1 MLMLKLG
8 KYFEIVLSIT
18 IFLLLYSGILGINY
32 FISLEISDDAHA
44 MQLASRQTRL
54 SQQILAELYAT
65 RDNLEAGTSIE
76 APILEL
82 TQSFRQFDEVLDSFI
97 YGGELIGAGQN
108 QDNFLINAD
117 YAEVNRSLL
126 NQIETL
132 WRPYRARISPVM
144 YSIYTENFDLEK
156 TLGKTEVAISSA
168 RETNPEMLKLL
179 NEFTDTVDA
188 LGKDKV
194 ERLQIIQGIGI
205 AIAIIYFSILMLY
218 FVRKLGRSDRAAES
232 ARGETEEILATVNEG
247 LFLLDKDLNL
257 GSQHSKILC
266 SMFNSKELAGSNFI
280 ELIRPMVS
288 DKTLNTTTEF
298 LSLMFEEHVQAS
310 LIQSLNP
317 LNEVEM
323 HIPKNE
329 YELEKKHYCFQFS
342 PVEKKGQLLDI
353 LVSITDITERVQLK
367 NELDVSNKNS
377 SQEVAL
383 LLSIIHIKPEL
394 LAEGL
399 ASTKRGLAEINELLK
414 TPATKTEQLW
424 KKHLKIGRIAHR
436 VKGDCAAIEMMSIAD
451 AMHELED
458 TLDEIKEKGSITG
471 NDFLPIALKLD
482 LLHKQI
488 QLVQNA
494 IERINGLRKAMKKTA
509 RGENKEPEKK
519 TSKRERKKE
528 NPWGEM
534 ISNLAESIAK
544 QYQKELKVDMSELD
558 PRIIPLEKQARIRDA
573 VVQLIRNAS
582 VHGIES
588 PEDRVN
594 AGKPL
599 EGRIDIYSKS
609 TEKSDAIYIRDDG
622 RGIAL
627 DQIKS
632 VLKKQGTL
640 NEAELNELEPK
651 ELIRMLFKPGFSTK
665 QTVDINAGRG
675 IGLDLVKSSVESC
688 GAKLSLK
695 FKSGAFTEFKI
706 TIPKKAELS
715 EVI

>member
-1 MLMLKLG
+1 MLKLG